1 MFEFTKRELEILTLA
16 AQGFKNKEI
25 GKQTFISTHTVK
37 AHMKSIMQ
45 KLGVTNRTEA
55 AYIAIKNH
63 IIE

>member
-1 MFEFTKRELEILTLA
+1 MVEFTKRELEILTLA
-16 AQGFKNKEI
+16 VKGFNNKQI
-25 GKQTFISTHTVK
+25 GKKAFISTHTVK

-55 AYIAIKNH
+55 AYIAMKNH